1 MIFAIMRSVNT
12 NKRGEGMY
20 DTAIAA
26 IHTCSRRIQVGPA
39 EGSKLDMLNCDII
52 IGIIKH
58 GEYQNDEKK

>member
-1 MIFAIMRSVNT
+1 MVSAPPQLKLRNWDKKSKKRAG
-12 NKRGEGMY
+12 NKE
-20 DTAIAA
+20 
-26 IHTCSRRIQVGPA
+26 RRIIQVGPVPA

>member
-1 MIFAIMRSVNT
+1 
-12 NKRGEGMY
+12 MY

-39 EGSKLDMLNCDII
+39 EGSKLDMLNCAII

>member
-1 MIFAIMRSVNT
+1 MIFVIMRSVNT

-26 IHTCSRRIQVGPA
+26 IHTSFHGIQVGPA

>member
-1 MIFAIMRSVNT
+1 
-12 NKRGEGMY
+12 MY

-26 IHTCSRRIQVGPA
+26 IHTSFHGIQVGPA